1 MIAMSR
7 AISAIKSKFEPMAVS
22 EFNGKSQLI
31 EEALMGVATQDLFSV
46 SRLILLENFT
56 DKTDLSKLTTD
67 SLTTVVLR
75 HNKPLTASSILLKSA
90 REIKA
95 QIQEFSEADE
105 VSVFPFLDL
114 LGEKKPAAFVQFEK
128 VYSEYGSQYIFT
140 MLYYFFRR
148 MIVTPKKTP
157 SFALQKLERQKN
169 NFPLDKIQTLYQQT
183 LETDFKIK
191 SGLIEEKI
199 GLTLLVEQILS

>member
-22 EFNGKSQLI
+22 EFNGKSQSI

-191 SGLIEEKI
+191 SGLIEEKV